1 MLNSQLHVDLN
12 VNAGLIVADEW
23 HPQYHGMAEE
33 TPFQQ
38 RFRAVIAHLG
48 AKSSTGLAKKLGVT
62 DNPNAVAWNWFN
74 REGRLPEAYRKPLN
88 KLGVSIDWLNA
99 GDGKM
104 VVGIPSH
111 TQSQAGGLNAEKLA
125 DLLETVEAAIAQS
138 GRQVPVRTKARLV
151 AALYGDEQ
159 ASAAGSAQAV
169 QAALAS
175 ILATLE

>member
-1 MLNSQLHVDLN
+1 MPNSQLQVDYN
-12 VNAGLIVADEW
+12 VNALLIVADERR
-23 HPQYHGMAEE
+23 PQYLGMTDE

-38 RFRAVIAHLG
+38 RFRALISHLG

-62 DNPNAVAWNWFN
+62 DNPNAVAWNWLN
-74 REGRLPEAYRKPLN
+74 RQGRLPEAYRKPLS

-99 GDGKM
+99 GEGRM
-104 VVGIPSH
+104 LVTNVALH
-111 TQSQAGGLNAEKLA
+111 QSQAGGLNTEKLA
-125 DLLETVEAAIAQS
+125 NLLETVEAAIAQS

-159 ASAAGSAQAV
+159 ASAAGSTQAV
-169 QAALAS
+169 QAALTS